1 MLDPLS
7 MYLPYSSKHFP
18 GADMRVQEMIHGH
31 RFIPEQEPFMLV
43 LETLAV
49 CAAVPLG
56 THVQKDNVHESFS
69 YELPHRKKMR
79 FLLFVDRQLEKIAR
93 DGAIPDHKKWET
105 WKEHVNKQFE
115 PKWSGHDHFAYL
127 DNSFEQKIHSLS
139 QAVRILRSMELD
151 VIHDR
156 RWTSRFLAVNGPD
169 MICTDVR
176 QERSGRWS
184 ADRRFFGRGGELVYL
199 MLNRSPLAQEI
210 NQLLHEQFLNED
222 DPINKIAKALCD
234 PRDDINSTTRI
245 GYLPLRR
252 HPAYERLAQDW
263 YSILNRELPSG
274 HVFESLFRITGLN
287 LAVYLVERAGEEI
300 GTDPER
306 EPIVADFTDGL
317 DKQLRDLSKGQL
329 NDHRWSA
336 NRAVEAYVTKQTN
349 NDDGWAEAVSL
360 NSSKEAKR
368 AIERLF
374 NHKSDETRLSPE
386 NQLKE
391 LMAQAKSRDKN
402 NAYTFLLPL
411 TKNIGLA
418 TSRPRVGTWFGID
431 DKMIFALVMANVTN
445 TVELKFFVKTLYERY
460 GLVIGPDEARNA
472 FEKPPVGIQSFES
485 NLAALE
491 NRMTRLELTQRLS
504 DDCAFVMNP
513 YRQDNE

>member
-1 MLDPLS
+1 MPDPLS
-7 MYLPYSSKHFP
+7 MYLPYSSRHFP

-56 THVQKDNVHESFS
+56 THVQQGNVHESFS
-69 YELPHRKKMR
+69 YKLPHRKEMR
-79 FLLFVDRQLEKIAR
+79 FLLFVDRQLEKIAH
-93 DGAIPDHKKWET
+93 DGTIPDHRKWET
-105 WKEHVNKQFE
+105 WKARVNKQFK
-115 PKWSGHDHFAYL
+115 PKSGGHDHFAYL
-127 DNSFEQKIHSLS
+127 DDSFDRNIHSLS
-139 QAVRILRSMELD
+139 QAVRLLRSMELD

-169 MICTDVR
+169 MICTDMR
-176 QERSGRWS
+176 QEKSGRWS

-199 MLNRSPLAQEI
+199 MLNRSSLAQKI
-210 NQLLHEQFLNED
+210 NRLLHKRFLNEN
-222 DPINKIAKALCD
+222 DPMNKIAKALCD
-234 PRDDINSTTRI
+234 SPDNENSTTRI
-245 GYLPLRR
+245 GYLPLRH

-263 YSILNRELPSG
+263 YNILNRQLPSG
-274 HVFESLFRITGLN
+274 HIFESLFRITGLN
-287 LAVYLVERAGEEI
+287 LAVYLVERACEEI
-300 GTDPER
+300 RNGPER
-306 EPIVADFTDGL
+306 EPTVADFTDGL

-329 NDHRWSA
+329 NDHRWAA
-336 NRAVEAYVTKQTN
+336 NRAVEAYVRKQAN
-349 NDDGWAEAVSL
+349 NDDGWATAVKF
-360 NSSKEAKR
+360 NSSKEAKK

-391 LMAQAKSRDKN
+391 LIVQAKSRDKN
-402 NAYTFLLPL
+402 NAYKYLLPL

-418 TSRPRVGTWFGID
+418 TSRPRTGTWFGID
-431 DKMIFALVMANVTN
+431 DKMIFALVMATVSN
-445 TVELKFFVKTLYERY
+445 TVELKFFVRTLYERY
-460 GLVIGPDEARNA
+460 GLVIGPDEARDA
-472 FEKPPVGIQSFES
+472 FEKPPVGIQSFEA